1 MDHPAAQSAT
11 EQAPTQKSVTP
22 DRPQPRGGATPRA
35 LHRAAAVVAMCL
47 AFAFAGQSVA
57 QAASSAQAYQAY
69 ATQQLGGPSSQSS
82 CLIKLWQRESG
93 WNPRAQNA
101 TSTAYGIPQ
110 FINATW
116 ATTGIAKTSDPY
128 RQVDA
133 GLIYIENRYGSPCT
147 AWAFWKR
154 NGWY

>member
-1 MDHPAAQSAT
+1 MDHSAQQPTIQHAGTVRSETLPRSRGSAA
-11 EQAPTQKSVTP
+11 
-22 DRPQPRGGATPRA
+22 PRA

-57 QAASSAQAYQAY
+57 QAASGAQAYQSY
-69 ATQQLGGPSSQSS
+69 AIGQLGNSTQSS

-110 FINATW
+110 FLNATW